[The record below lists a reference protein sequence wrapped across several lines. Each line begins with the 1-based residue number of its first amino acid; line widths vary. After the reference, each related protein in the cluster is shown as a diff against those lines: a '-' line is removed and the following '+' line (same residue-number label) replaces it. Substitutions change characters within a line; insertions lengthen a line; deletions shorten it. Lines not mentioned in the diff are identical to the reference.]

1 MVKLYAF
8 VLVCIASSYGL
19 AQTSPPPDPPGTRTL
34 AATID
39 MGRAIAQ
46 EKCQTCHASGTQ
58 GASPNAQ
65 APPLRNLGQ
74 KYPIDS
80 LSEAFAEGV
89 LVGHSGMPEFE
100 LEPAQ
105 VDALITYIESIQG
118 PVHTRAKKTKAN

>member
-1 MVKLYAF
+1 MVKLYA
-8 VLVCIASSYGL
+8 VLLVSALAGL
-19 AQTSPPPDPPGTRTL
+19 ALAQQSPPPDPPGTRSL
-34 AATID
+34 ADTID

-46 EKCQTCHASGTQ
+46 EKCQTCHASGISGT
-58 GASPNAQ
+58 SPNPR
-65 APPLRNLGQ
+65 APPLRTLGQ

-105 VDALITYIESIQG
+105 VDALLTYIESIQG
-118 PVHTRAKKTKAN
+118 PAHSRVKKTKAS